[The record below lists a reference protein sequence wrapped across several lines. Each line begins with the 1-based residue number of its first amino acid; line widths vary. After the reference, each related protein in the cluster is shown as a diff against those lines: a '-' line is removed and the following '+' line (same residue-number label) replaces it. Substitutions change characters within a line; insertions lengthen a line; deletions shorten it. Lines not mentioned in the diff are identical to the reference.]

1 MRTLEERVAYLEGQV
16 SEHSHTLIEIRDSI
30 RQLERRVD
38 ARFDRVNTSFDR
50 VNTSF
55 DRVNTSFDQVNA
67 RFEQFEGRFG
77 QLEGRSDSRFDQLE
91 RRFETRFDAFD
102 RRLEGLDEKVA
113 RHFTWLVG
121 IQVTALIAIVGAL
134 LARP

>member
-38 ARFDRVNTSFDR
+38 ARFDR